1 MRNPLSTLILLAA
14 LGLNAGVVA
23 AADIARLEWGGFVVQ
38 DDSSNGWD
46 EFKSVASDDGRSIKI
61 TFSSLDAKADGGK
74 LEDRAK
80 FSGHYDVVQPVSD
93 SFSRFVATVEGH
105 VIKSGAAVTRLVVVV
120 GSVEKIIEWPA
131 GENASE
137 KFSRSLDIVLPG
149 EGRLPNPF
157 LVSVETYARK
167 DGQADAAYV
176 SVDQLT
182 ITAANPQVAG
192 FQNVTEEFGSSSG
205 IPEDD
210 PSMMPETVRP

>member
-1 MRNPLSTLILLAA
+1 
-14 LGLNAGVVA
+14 
-23 AADIARLEWGGFVVQ
+23 
-38 DDSSNGWD
+38 
-46 EFKSVASDDGRSIKI
+46 
-61 TFSSLDAKADGGK
+61 
-74 LEDRAK
+74 
-80 FSGHYDVVQPVSD
+80 VQPVSD
-93 SFSRFVATVEGH
+93 KFSRFVATIEGH

-137 KFSRSLDIVLPG
+137 KFTRSLDIVLPG
-149 EGRLPNPF
+149 EGRLPSPF

-182 ITAANPQVAG
+182 ITAAGPRVAG
-192 FQNVTEEFGSSSG
+192 FHNFTEEFGSSSG

-210 PSMMPETVRP
+210 PENNDAGNGQTVIGLKD